1 MNAQNANGDC
11 ALKLFAMHGQMEA
24 VKFLAESGANID
36 AVDNNGWSALMNASE
51 NGDLEMVKFLVESG
65 ADVNKTSIDDWSA
78 LMSASENQ
86 HLEVVKFLVANG
98 ANIDAV
104 DIDGKSA
111 FDLSDSLATKQFLD
125 IAKNFAESAR
135 IGDLQK
141 ANQLL
146 KNDALAGV
154 VEVDEI
160 GIFLEKTIKFMELKR
175 DFIQFVKRDNLP
187 KVREALAYNVSA
199 NISDDDAKSALA
211 WACEKGN
218 FEMAL
223 TLIAAGADMDAISND
238 GKSALNYAAVGGN
251 VELMKLLIEQGAKR

>member
-1 MNAQNANGDC
+1 MNEQNADGDTV
-11 ALKLFAMHGQMEA
+11 LKLFAMQGQMEA

-36 AVDNNGWSALMNASE
+36 VVDNNGWSALMNASE

-65 ADVNKTSIDDWSA
+65 ADVNKTNIYGWSA

-86 HLEVVKFLVANG
+86 HLEVVKFLVVNG
-98 ANIDAV
+98 TNIDAV

-111 FDLSDSLATKQFLD
+111 FDLSDNEAIRQFLD
-125 IAKNFAESAR
+125 IAKKFAESGR
-135 IGDLQK
+135 TGDLET
-141 ANQLL
+141 ANKLL
-146 KNDALAGV
+146 LNNALAGV

-160 GIFLEKTIKFMELKR
+160 KIFLEKTIKFIELKR
-175 DFIQFVKRDNLP
+175 DFIEFVKHGDLT
-187 KVREALAYNVSA
+187 KVREALAYKVSV
-199 NISDDDAKSALA
+199 NISDDNAKSALA
-211 WACEKGN
+211 WACENGN

-223 TLIAAGADMDAISND
+223 TLIAAGADMDTISGE